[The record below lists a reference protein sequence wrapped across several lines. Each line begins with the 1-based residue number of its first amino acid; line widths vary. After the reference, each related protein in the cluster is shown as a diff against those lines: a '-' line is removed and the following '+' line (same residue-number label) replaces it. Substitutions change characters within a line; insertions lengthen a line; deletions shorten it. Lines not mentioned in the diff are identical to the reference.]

1 MNSIVIKAIDWAKSQ
16 SEIILQTGAPLGFGM
31 QSMARE
37 MGVKH
42 PERIRIDFVE
52 SIPLPDDEELLS
64 IAHSFGLLSD
74 EITSLTLGYGVYIR
88 SGMENIRL
96 LTHEFRHVQQYEQ
109 YDSIDSFLE
118 QYIHQVMTVG
128 YRNAP
133 LEIDARAHEI
143 PVYKSDS

>member
-1 MNSIVIKAIDWAKSQ
+1 MNSIVIKAIDWARSQ
-16 SEIILQTGAPLGFGM
+16 SEIILQTGSPLGLGM
-31 QSMARE
+31 QSLARE
-37 MGVKH
+37 MGVTY

-64 IAHSFGLLSD
+64 IAHSLGLLGD

-96 LTHEFRHVQQYEQ
+96 LTHEFRHIQQYEQ
-109 YDSIDSFLE
+109 YDSIDAFLE
-118 QYIHQVMTVG
+118 QYFHQMMTVG
-128 YRNAP
+128 YQDAP

-143 PVYKSDS
+143 PVYKS